1 MGRVSLSCSAMLR
14 NWWREGR
21 ILSKSLGI
29 GKRSGLYMSDGLDW
43 IHRTLG
49 NNNLY
54 GFEVLVFQERSE
66 LEIGG

>member
-1 MGRVSLSCSAMLR
+1 M
-14 NWWREGR
+14 
-21 ILSKSLGI
+21 
-29 GKRSGLYMSDGLDW
+29 GKRGGLYMSDGLDL

-54 GFEVLVFQERSE
+54 DFEVLVFQERNG